1 MGSITKR
8 ESEIPVE
15 TTPAHALRL
24 PPPTLHPLGPFQQA
38 CRPVTGYASDMT
50 RLSRIDHRWFDKVAA
65 AHLPGADRVLPALST
80 AANHGRLWLGTAAVL
95 AAVGGPAARRAARRG
110 AGSLALASLTTNAV
124 AKYAV
129 RRNRPAFEAVPF
141 VRRPSR
147 APWTSSFPSGHS
159 ASAAAFVAGV
169 ALEAPRY
176 GALLAPVAAAVAF
189 SRVYVG
195 VHYPGDV
202 LAGCALGVAAAAV
215 TCHWWPPRPAY
226 VRDGRTRVEAPAL
239 PRGEGLVV
247 AVNSGSGKGV
257 PGRLPAREHLR
268 LLLPEAEI
276 MACGAGDDLMAVL
289 DKAVARAGERA
300 GVLGVCGGDGT
311 VSAAAARA
319 ARAGLPLAVF
329 PGGTL
334 NHFALDAGAT
344 TFEDTAHAVHYGE
357 AVRVDLAR
365 VTDGDGARVTDF
377 VNTFSIGLYPE
388 LVRRREQWEGR
399 LGKWPAAALSLFGVL
414 RDATPLDITLD
425 GERRSL
431 WLLFAGNGRYLPD
444 GLAPTHRP
452 RLDDG
457 LLDVRTVDAE
467 ARLAR
472 TRLVISALAG
482 ALGRSHVFRAERV
495 ERLSL
500 TGLAHVDLL
509 AHDGETT
516 PAPDTLHLAK
526 SPAALTVYAPFKPL
540 DEIRESLR
548 TATAA
553 ATATQPPLR

>member
-1 MGSITKR
+1 
-8 ESEIPVE
+8 
-15 TTPAHALRL
+15 
-24 PPPTLHPLGPFQQA
+24 
-38 CRPVTGYASDMT
+38 MT

-65 AHLPGADRVLPALST
+65 ARLPGADRVLPALSV

-95 AAVGGPAARRAARRG
+95 AAAGGPAARRAARRG
-110 AGSLALASLTTNAV
+110 VGSLALASLTTNAV

-129 RRNRPAFEAVPF
+129 RRRRPAFDAVPF
-141 VRRPSR
+141 VRRPST
-147 APWTSSFPSGHS
+147 APWTPSFPSGHS

-215 TCHWWPPRPAY
+215 TCYWWPPRPAY

-247 AVNSGSGKGV
+247 VVNPGSGKGV
-257 PGRLPAREHLR
+257 PGRLPAHEHLR
-268 LLLPEAEI
+268 LILPGAEVLVL
-276 MACGAGDDLMAVL
+276 GADDDLVAVL
-289 DKAVARAGERA
+289 DKAVARAGELA

-311 VSAAAARA
+311 VSAAATRA
-319 ARAGLPLAVF
+319 ARARLPLAVF

-334 NHFALDAGAT
+334 NHFALDAGTA
-344 TFEDTAHAVHYGE
+344 TFEDTAHAVQHGE
-357 AVRVDLAR
+357 AVRADLAR
-365 VTDGDGARVTDF
+365 VTDGDGAHVTDF

-388 LVRRREQWEGR
+388 LVRRRERWEGR
-399 LGKWPAAALSLFGVL
+399 LGKWPAAALSLLTVL
-414 RDATPLDITLD
+414 RDATPLDLTLD

-431 WLLFAGNGRYLPD
+431 WLLFAGNCRYLPD

-457 LLDVRTVDAE
+457 LLDVRTVDAG

-472 TRLVISALAG
+472 TRLVLSALAG
-482 ALGRSHVFRAERV
+482 ALGRSRVFRTERV
-495 ERLSL
+495 ESL
-500 TGLAHVDLL
+500 TLGDLDRVDLL

-516 PAPDTLHLAK
+516 PAPGTLRLTS
-526 SPAALTVYAPFKPL
+526 SPAALTVYSPAERL
-540 DEIRESLR
+540 DEIRQALH
-548 TATAA
+548 TATTAA
-553 ATATQPPLR
+553 ATRRAGR